1 MFEKEIAIIGPTEVV
16 KPFLTLGLNCYEIQ
30 DSTQAGEIIQQIVRE
45 DKHGLIL
52 IAEGLAEKLL
62 DQIEK
67 IKMRQLPAVFI
78 LPEFGSTKQ
87 LGLKRLES
95 VMARAIGK
103 KI

>member
-16 KPFLTLGLNCYEIQ
+16 KPFLPLGLNCYE
-30 DSTQAGEIIQQIVRE
+30 TQSPAQAADILQTIIQE

-52 IAEGLAEKLL
+52 IAESLAEKLTE
-62 DQIEK
+62 QIEK
-67 IKMRQLPAVFI
+67 IKKLQLPALFI
-78 LPEFGSTKQ
+78 LPEFGSNKR

>member
-16 KPFLTLGLNCYEIQ
+16 KPFLALGLSCHETQ
-30 DSTQAGEIIQQIVRE
+30 DPGQAGEILQQIVRE
-45 DKHGLIL
+45 DKHGLVL
-52 IAEGLAEKLL
+52 IAEGLAAQLM

-67 IKMRQLPAVFI
+67 IKTRQLPAVFI
-78 LPEFGSTKQ
+78 LPEFGSAKQ